1 MFFLLACT
9 KSHWQN
15 MSSTTGLCARSN
27 KRPLYTEDSM
37 ADSNT
42 LLAKPEK
49 HQDKIKED
57 DGTDTVS
64 YFCSL
69 FFFTENFNLI

>member
-1 MFFLLACT
+1 M

-15 MSSTTGLCARSN
+15 MSSATGLPARSN

-37 ADSNT
+37 ADSNI

-49 HQDKIKED
+49 HQKKIKEND
-57 DGTDTVS
+57 RTDVS
-64 YFCSL
+64 YFFSL
-69 FFFTENFNLI
+69 FFTENFNLI